1 MEQNIS
7 PEIIPNEMKVNEL
20 PNKGFKRIFL
30 KMFYKLKE
38 TVYEQSQ
45 NINREIEIVKKEPNT
60 NFGAEEYNNWDE
72 KFTREVQQKTYQAEK
87 RISKLKDRSF

>member
-1 MEQNIS
+1 MKHMKNKGNMFQSMEQNIS

-38 TVYEQSQ
+38 TVYEQS
-45 NINREIEIVKKEPNT
+45 
-60 NFGAEEYNNWDE
+60 
-72 KFTREVQQKTYQAEK
+72 
-87 RISKLKDRSF
+87 